1 MKRINPFFTF
11 AFMVNS
17 MRYLLKIISFILF
30 IGILLS
36 FSVNRGSN
44 PNKDRLLLELIS
56 YVLERGHYNP
66 RQIDDNFSK
75 NVFNSYIKGL
85 DNQRRFFLQSDIDNF
100 TKYRYRIDDLI
111 KNSDISFFDL
121 TIEKLFQ
128 RTNQVNSFYSEL
140 LEKPFDFSKEE
151 FINLDFDNLP
161 YSRTLNDLKKRW
173 RMRFKLSAL
182 QIYYDKKQ
190 EENDKKGKDSMYQIK
205 SDLALEREARESVIE
220 NVDIFFEN
228 VSQLER
234 KDWFTVFV
242 NSIAL
247 EFDPHT
253 SYYAP
258 QEKDRFDT
266 RISGKFE
273 GIGAR
278 LQRKNEQVHI
288 IEIIPG
294 GPVWRDNLLKVGEI
308 ILKVAQKD
316 EEPIEIGNMRL
327 DDAVNLIK
335 GPKGTKVYL
344 TVKKVDGIIEEVEI
358 IRDVVELEESYA
370 KSSLIIKDSNKYG
383 LIELPQFY
391 IDFDDYSNRNAAID
405 VKKEI
410 NQLKEKDVQGII
422 IDLRNNGGGS
432 LKTVVDITGYFI
444 KDGPVVQVKSTGGR
458 KEILRDNDSSIIWE
472 GPLVIL
478 VNEFS
483 ASASEILAAALQDYK
498 RAIVLGSKQTFG
510 KGTVQNMV
518 DLNRIISGSTYGDL
532 GAVKLTT
539 DKFYRINGGSTQ
551 LEGVKSD
558 VVILD
563 RYSYIDLGE
572 KDQENP
578 LSWDYIEPTTFD
590 FWHYEIDYKSML
602 ERSENRMKSSQYIS
616 LIDEQAKWV
625 KQQQDEY
632 DYTLNYNNLYQ
643 EKEFEKKKINKFKKL
658 NEFESGLQFE
668 WLPEPGKKTINK
680 EITLRRNRWIQSL
693 KGDFYIDEATNI
705 LEDLNSKSYN
715 KLAQL
720 KNSKN

>member
-1 MKRINPFFTF
+1 
-11 AFMVNS
+11 MVNS

-100 TKYRYRIDDLI
+100 TKYRYKIDDLI

-128 RTNQVNSFYSEL
+128 RTSQVNSFYREL

-316 EEPIEIGNMRL
+316 EDPIEIGNMRL

-658 NEFESGLQFE
+658 NEFESGLEFE
-668 WLPEPGKKTINK
+668 WLPEPGKKMINK
-680 EITLRRNRWIQSL
+680 EITLRRNRWIKSL
-693 KGDFYIDEATNI
+693 KSDFYIDEATNI
-705 LEDLNSKSYN
+705 LEDLNSKNYN

-720 KNSKN
+720 KK

>member
-30 IGILLS
+30 TGILLS

-693 KGDFYIDEATNI
+693 KADFYIDEATNI

>member
-1 MKRINPFFTF
+1 
-11 AFMVNS
+11 MVNS

-36 FSVNRGSN
+36 FSVNRGFN

-128 RTNQVNSFYSEL
+128 RTNQVNSFYREL

-190 EENDKKGKDSMYQIK
+190 EENDKKGKDTMYQIK
-205 SDLALEREARESVIE
+205 SDIALEIEARESVIE

-316 EEPIEIGNMRL
+316 EDPIEIGNMRL

-668 WLPEPGKKTINK
+668 WLPEPGKKSINK
-680 EITLRRNRWIQSL
+680 EITLRRNRWIKSL
-693 KGDFYIDEATNI
+693 KADFYIDEATNI
-705 LEDLNSKSYN
+705 LEDLNSKNYN

-720 KNSKN
+720 KK

>member
-1 MKRINPFFTF
+1 
-11 AFMVNS
+11 MVNS

-128 RTNQVNSFYSEL
+128 RTSQVNSFYREL
-140 LEKPFDFSKEE
+140 LEKPFDFSKQE

-316 EEPIEIGNMRL
+316 EDPIEIGNMRL

-693 KGDFYIDEATNI
+693 KADFYIDEATNI

-720 KNSKN
+720 KK

>member
-1 MKRINPFFTF
+1 
-11 AFMVNS
+11 MVNS

-30 IGILLS
+30 TGILLS

-316 EEPIEIGNMRL
+316 EDPIEIGNMRL

-693 KGDFYIDEATNI
+693 KADFYIEEATNI

>member
-1 MKRINPFFTF
+1 
-11 AFMVNS
+11 MVNS

-30 IGILLS
+30 TGILLS
-36 FSVNRGSN
+36 FSVDRGSN

-205 SDLALEREARESVIE
+205 SDLALEREARESVNE

-308 ILKVAQKD
+308 ILKVAQKN

>member
-1 MKRINPFFTF
+1 
-11 AFMVNS
+11 MVIS

-128 RTNQVNSFYSEL
+128 RTNQVNSFYREL

-316 EEPIEIGNMRL
+316 EDPIEIGNMRL

-668 WLPEPGKKTINK
+668 WLPEPGKKLINK
-680 EITLRRNRWIQSL
+680 EITLRRNRWIKSL
-693 KGDFYIDEATNI
+693 KADFYIDEATNI
-705 LEDLNSKSYN
+705 LEDLNSKNYN

-720 KNSKN
+720 KK

>member
-1 MKRINPFFTF
+1 
-11 AFMVNS
+11 MVNS

-30 IGILLS
+30 TGILLS

>member
-1 MKRINPFFTF
+1 
-11 AFMVNS
+11 MVNS

-128 RTNQVNSFYSEL
+128 RTSQVNSFYREL
-140 LEKPFDFSKEE
+140 LEKPFDFSKQE

-316 EEPIEIGNMRL
+316 EDPIEIGNMRL

-625 KQQQDEY
+625 KQKQDEY

-668 WLPEPGKKTINK
+668 WLPEPGKKLINK

-693 KGDFYIDEATNI
+693 KADFYIDEATNI

-720 KNSKN
+720 KK

>member
-1 MKRINPFFTF
+1 MINLIRHLP
-11 AFMVNS
+11 
-17 MRYLLKIISFILF
+17 KIFSFVLVL
-30 IGILLS
+30 GIFLS
-36 FSVNRGSN
+36 FSIHKETN
-44 PNKDRLLLELIS
+44 PNKDRLLLELVS

-100 TKYRYRIDDLI
+100 SKYKERIDDLI
-111 KNSDISFFDL
+111 KNSDTSFFDL
-121 TIEKLFQ
+121 TVEKLFQ
-128 RTNQVNSFYSEL
+128 RIAQVESFYKEL
-140 LEKPFDFSKEE
+140 LEKPFDFSKQEY
-151 FINLDFDNLP
+151 INLDFDNLS
-161 YSRTLNDLKKRW
+161 YVRTLNDLKKRW
-173 RMRFKLSAL
+173 RMRFKLSSL
-182 QIYYDKKQ
+182 QIYFDKKQ
-190 EENDKKGKDSMYQIK
+190 EENDKKEKDNSYIIR
-205 SDLALEREARESVIE
+205 SDLILEKEARESVAE
-220 NVDIFFEN
+220 NLNIFFDN
-228 VSQLER
+228 VSQLDR
-234 KDWFTVFV
+234 NDWFTVFV

-253 SYYAP
+253 TYYAP

-316 EEPIEIGNMRL
+316 QEPIEIGNMRL

-344 TVKKVDGIIEEVEI
+344 TVKRVDGIIEEVEI
-358 IRDVVELEESYA
+358 VRDVVELEESYA
-370 KSSLIIKDSNKYG
+370 KSSLIIKDNKTYG

-391 IDFDDYSNRNAAID
+391 IDFDDYSNRNAATD
-405 VKKEI
+405 VKNEI
-410 NQLKEKDVQGII
+410 NQLKEKNVQGII

-458 KEILRDNDSSIIWE
+458 KEILRDTDSSIIWE

-578 LSWDYIEPTTFD
+578 LSWDYIEPTSFD
-590 FWHYEIDYKSML
+590 SWHKEIDYKYML
-602 ERSENRMKSSQYIS
+602 ERSKERMNSSQYIS
-616 LIDEQAKWV
+616 LIEEQAKWV
-625 KQQQDEY
+625 KQKQDEY
-632 DYTLNYNNLYQ
+632 DYTLNYNNLYK
-643 EKEFEKKKINKFKKL
+643 EKEFEKEKINKFKKL
-658 NEFESGLQFE
+658 SEFQSNLQFQ
-668 WLPEPGKKTINK
+668 WLPEPGKKSFN
-680 EITLRRNRWIQSL
+680 EEVTLRRDRWIKSL
-693 KGDFYIDEATNI
+693 KSDFYIDEATNI
-705 LEDLNSKSYN
+705 LQDLNSKDYN
-715 KLAQL
+715 GLAHL
-720 KNSKN
+720 KINKD

>member
-1 MKRINPFFTF
+1 
-11 AFMVNS
+11 MVNS

-128 RTNQVNSFYSEL
+128 RTSQVNSFYREL

-316 EEPIEIGNMRL
+316 EDPIEIGNMRL

-668 WLPEPGKKTINK
+668 WLPEPGKKLINK
-680 EITLRRNRWIQSL
+680 EITLRRNRWIKSL
-693 KGDFYIDEATNI
+693 KADFYIDEATNI
-705 LEDLNSKSYN
+705 LEDLNSKNYN

-720 KNSKN
+720 KK

>member
-1 MKRINPFFTF
+1 MINLIRHLP
-11 AFMVNS
+11 
-17 MRYLLKIISFILF
+17 KIFSFVLVL
-30 IGILLS
+30 GIFLS
-36 FSVNRGSN
+36 FSIHKETN
-44 PNKDRLLLELIS
+44 PNKDRLLLELVS

-100 TKYRYRIDDLI
+100 SKYKERIDDLI
-111 KNSDISFFDL
+111 KNSDTSFFDL
-121 TIEKLFQ
+121 TVEKLFQ
-128 RTNQVNSFYSEL
+128 RIAQVESFYKEL
-140 LEKPFDFSKEE
+140 LDKPFDFSKQEY
-151 FINLDFDNLP
+151 INLDFDNLS
-161 YSRTLNDLKKRW
+161 YVRTLNDLKKRW
-173 RMRFKLSAL
+173 RMRFKLSSL
-182 QIYYDKKQ
+182 QIYFDKKQ
-190 EENDKKGKDSMYQIK
+190 EENDKKEKDNSYIIR
-205 SDLALEREARESVIE
+205 SDLILEKEARESVAE
-220 NVDIFFEN
+220 NLNIFFDN
-228 VSQLER
+228 VSQLDR
-234 KDWFTVFV
+234 NDWFTVFV

-253 SYYAP
+253 TYYAP

-316 EEPIEIGNMRL
+316 QEPIEIGNMRL

-344 TVKKVDGIIEEVEI
+344 TVKRVDGIIEEVEI
-358 IRDVVELEESYA
+358 VRDVVELEESYA
-370 KSSLIIKDSNKYG
+370 KSSLIIKDNKTYG

-391 IDFDDYSNRNAAID
+391 IDFDDYSNRNAATD
-405 VKKEI
+405 VKNEI
-410 NQLKEKDVQGII
+410 NQLKEKNVQGII

-458 KEILRDNDSSIIWE
+458 KEILRDTDSSIIWE

-578 LSWDYIEPTTFD
+578 LSWDYIEPTSFD
-590 FWHYEIDYKSML
+590 SWHKEIDYKYML
-602 ERSENRMKSSQYIS
+602 ERSKERMNSSQYIS
-616 LIDEQAKWV
+616 LIEEQAKWV
-625 KQQQDEY
+625 KQKQDEY
-632 DYTLNYNNLYQ
+632 DYTLNYNNLYK
-643 EKEFEKKKINKFKKL
+643 EKEFEKEKINKFKKL
-658 NEFESGLQFE
+658 SEFQSNLQFQ
-668 WLPEPGKKTINK
+668 WLPEPGKKSFN
-680 EITLRRNRWIQSL
+680 EEVTLRRDRWIKSL
-693 KGDFYIDEATNI
+693 KSDFYIDEATNI
-705 LEDLNSKSYN
+705 LQDLNSKDYN
-715 KLAQL
+715 GLAHL
-720 KNSKN
+720 KINKD

>member
-1 MKRINPFFTF
+1 MINLIRHLP
-11 AFMVNS
+11 
-17 MRYLLKIISFILF
+17 KIFSFVLVLVIF
-30 IGILLS
+30 LS
-36 FSVNRGSN
+36 FSIHKETNQ
-44 PNKDRLLLELIS
+44 NKDRLLLELVS

-100 TKYRYRIDDLI
+100 SKYKERIDDLI
-111 KNSDISFFDL
+111 KNSDTSFFDL
-121 TIEKLFQ
+121 TVEKLFQ
-128 RTNQVNSFYSEL
+128 RIAQVESFYKEL
-140 LEKPFDFSKEE
+140 LEKPFDFSKQEY
-151 FINLDFDNLP
+151 INLDFDNLS
-161 YSRTLNDLKKRW
+161 YVRTLNDLKKRW
-173 RMRFKLSAL
+173 RMRFKLSSL
-182 QIYYDKKQ
+182 QIYFDKKQ
-190 EENDKKGKDSMYQIK
+190 EENDKKEKDNSYIIR
-205 SDLALEREARESVIE
+205 SDLILEKEARESVAE
-220 NVDIFFEN
+220 NLNIFFEN
-228 VSQLER
+228 VSQLDR
-234 KDWFTVFV
+234 NDWFTVFV

-253 SYYAP
+253 TYYAP

-316 EEPIEIGNMRL
+316 QEPIEIGNMRL

-344 TVKKVDGIIEEVEI
+344 TVKRVDGIIEEVEI
-358 IRDVVELEESYA
+358 VRDVVELEESYA
-370 KSSLIIKDSNKYG
+370 KSSLIIKDNKTYG

-391 IDFDDYSNRNAAID
+391 IDFDDYSNRNAATD

-410 NQLKEKDVQGII
+410 NQLKGENVQGII

-458 KEILRDNDSSIIWE
+458 KEILRDTDSSIIWE

-578 LSWDYIEPTTFD
+578 LSWDYIEPTSYD
-590 FWHYEIDYKSML
+590 SWHKEIDYKYML
-602 ERSENRMKSSQYIS
+602 ERSKERMNSSQYIS
-616 LIDEQAKWV
+616 LIEEQAKWV
-625 KQQQDEY
+625 KQKQDEY
-632 DYTLNYNNLYQ
+632 DYTLNYNNLYK
-643 EKEFEKKKINKFKKL
+643 EKEFEKEKINKFKKL
-658 NEFESGLQFE
+658 SEFQSNLQFQ
-668 WLPEPGKKTINK
+668 WLPEPGKKSFN
-680 EITLRRNRWIQSL
+680 EEVTLRRDRWIKSL
-693 KGDFYIDEATNI
+693 KSDFYIDEATNI
-705 LEDLNSKSYN
+705 LEDLNSKNYN
-715 KLAQL
+715 GLAHL
-720 KNSKN
+720 KINKD

>member
-1 MKRINPFFTF
+1 
-11 AFMVNS
+11 MVNS
-17 MRYLLKIISFILF
+17 IKYLLKIISFILF

-128 RTNQVNSFYSEL
+128 RTNQVNSFYREL

-693 KGDFYIDEATNI
+693 KADFYIDEATNI
-705 LEDLNSKSYN
+705 LEDLNSKNYN

-720 KNSKN
+720 KK

>member
-1 MKRINPFFTF
+1 
-11 AFMVNS
+11 MVNS

-36 FSVNRGSN
+36 FSVNIVSN

-66 RQIDDNFSK
+66 KQIDDNFSK
-75 NVFNSYIKGL
+75 NVFNTYIKGL

-128 RTNQVNSFYSEL
+128 RTNQVNSFYREL

-316 EEPIEIGNMRL
+316 EDPIEIGNMRL

>member
-1 MKRINPFFTF
+1 
-11 AFMVNS
+11 MVNS

-66 RQIDDNFSK
+66 RQIDDNLSK

-128 RTNQVNSFYSEL
+128 RTNQVNSFYREL

-316 EEPIEIGNMRL
+316 EDPIEIGNMRL

-668 WLPEPGKKTINK
+668 WLPEPGKKLINK
-680 EITLRRNRWIQSL
+680 EITLRRNRWIKSL
-693 KGDFYIDEATNI
+693 KADFYIDEATNI
-705 LEDLNSKSYN
+705 LEDLNSKNYN

-720 KNSKN
+720 KK

>member
-1 MKRINPFFTF
+1 MI
-11 AFMVNS
+11 NS
-17 MRYLLKIISFILF
+17 MKYILKTISFILVLGLF
-30 IGILLS
+30 LS
-36 FSVNRGSN
+36 FSVYKGSD

-66 RQIDDNFSK
+66 KKIDDNFSK
-75 NVFNSYIKGL
+75 NVFSSYIKGL
-85 DNQRRFFLQSDIDNF
+85 DNQRRFFLQSDIVNF
-100 TKYRYRIDDLI
+100 SKYKNRIDDLI

-128 RTNQVNSFYSEL
+128 RIGQVNLFHQEL

-151 FINLDFDNLP
+151 FINLDFDNLS
-161 YSRTLNDLKKRW
+161 YVRTLNDLKIRW

-190 EENDKKGKDSMYQIK
+190 EENDKKKKDSTYEIK
-205 SDLALEREARESVIE
+205 SDLILEREARESVTE
-220 NVDIFFEN
+220 NVNIFFEN
-228 VSQLER
+228 VSQLDR
-234 KDWFTVFV
+234 NDWFTVFV

-253 SYYAP
+253 TYYAP

-294 GPVWRDNLLKVGEI
+294 GPVWRDNLLKVGEV

-316 EEPIEIGNMRL
+316 EDPIEIGNMRL

-344 TVKKVDGIIEEVEI
+344 TVKRVDGIIEEVEI
-358 IRDVVELEESYA
+358 TRDVVELEESYA
-370 KSSLIIKDSNKYG
+370 KSSLIIKDNNKYG

-391 IDFDDYSNRNAAID
+391 IDFNDYSNRNAAID

-444 KDGPVVQVKSTGGR
+444 KDGPVVQVKSTGGK
-458 KEILRDNDSSIIWE
+458 KEILRDTDSSIIWE

-578 LSWDYIEPTTFD
+578 LSWDYIEPTNFD
-590 FWHYEIDYKSML
+590 FWHDEINYKYML
-602 ERSENRMKSSQYIS
+602 ERSQNRMKTSQYIS

-632 DYTLNYNNLYQ
+632 YYTLNYDNLYK
-643 EKEFEKKKINKFKKL
+643 EKEVDKKKINKFKKL
-658 NEFESGLQFE
+658 NEFESGLLFE
-668 WLPEPGKKTINK
+668 WLPEPGKKTFNK
-680 EITLRRNRWIQSL
+680 EITLRRNRWIKSL

-705 LEDLNSKSYN
+705 LEDLNSKNYN

-720 KNSKN
+720 KKSKD

>member
-1 MKRINPFFTF
+1 
-11 AFMVNS
+11 MVNS

-100 TKYRYRIDDLI
+100 TKYRYKIDDLI

-128 RTNQVNSFYSEL
+128 RTSQVNSFYREL
-140 LEKPFDFSKEE
+140 LAKPFDFSKEE

-316 EEPIEIGNMRL
+316 EDPIEIGNMRL

-668 WLPEPGKKTINK
+668 WLPEPGKKLINK
-680 EITLRRNRWIQSL
+680 EITLRRNRWIKSL
-693 KGDFYIDEATNI
+693 KADFYIDEATNI
-705 LEDLNSKSYN
+705 LEDLNSKNYN

-720 KNSKN
+720 KK

>member
-1 MKRINPFFTF
+1 
-11 AFMVNS
+11 MVNS

-316 EEPIEIGNMRL
+316 EDPIEIGNMRL

-705 LEDLNSKSYN
+705 LEDLNSKNYN

-720 KNSKN
+720 KK

>member
-1 MKRINPFFTF
+1 
-11 AFMVNS
+11 MVNS

-66 RQIDDNFSK
+66 IQIDDNFSK

-121 TIEKLFQ
+121 TVEKLFQ
-128 RTNQVNSFYSEL
+128 RTNQVNSFYREL

-161 YSRTLNDLKKRW
+161 YARTLNDLKKRW

-316 EEPIEIGNMRL
+316 EDPIEIGNMRL

-668 WLPEPGKKTINK
+668 WLPEPGKKLINK
-680 EITLRRNRWIQSL
+680 EITLRRNRWIKSL
-693 KGDFYIDEATNI
+693 KADFYIDEATNI
-705 LEDLNSKSYN
+705 LEDLNSKNYN

>member
-1 MKRINPFFTF
+1 
-11 AFMVNS
+11 MVNS

-30 IGILLS
+30 TGILLS

-205 SDLALEREARESVIE
+205 SDLALEREARESVNE

>member
-1 MKRINPFFTF
+1 
-11 AFMVNS
+11 MVNS

-128 RTNQVNSFYSEL
+128 RTNQVNSFYREL

-316 EEPIEIGNMRL
+316 EDPIEIGNMRL

-518 DLNRIISGSTYGDL
+518 DLNRIISGSTYGYL
-532 GAVKLTT
+532 GAVKITT

-602 ERSENRMKSSQYIS
+602 ERSANRMESSQYIS

-625 KQQQDEY
+625 KQKQDEY

-643 EKEFEKKKINKFKKL
+643 EKEFEKKKINKFKEL

-693 KGDFYIDEATNI
+693 KADFYIDEATNI
-705 LEDLNSKSYN
+705 LEDLNSKNDN

-720 KNSKN
+720 KK

>member
-1 MKRINPFFTF
+1 
-11 AFMVNS
+11 MVNS

-128 RTNQVNSFYSEL
+128 RTNQVNSFYREL

-316 EEPIEIGNMRL
+316 EDPIEIGNMRL

-668 WLPEPGKKTINK
+668 WLPEPGKKLINK

-693 KGDFYIDEATNI
+693 KADFYIDEATNI
-705 LEDLNSKSYN
+705 LEDLNSKNDN

-720 KNSKN
+720 KK

>member
-1 MKRINPFFTF
+1 
-11 AFMVNS
+11 MVNS

-128 RTNQVNSFYSEL
+128 RTNQVNSFYREL

-161 YSRTLNDLKKRW
+161 YARTLNDLKKRW

-316 EEPIEIGNMRL
+316 EDPIEIGNMRL

-693 KGDFYIDEATNI
+693 KADFYIDEATNI
-705 LEDLNSKSYN
+705 LEDLNSKNYN

-720 KNSKN
+720 KK

>member
-1 MKRINPFFTF
+1 
-11 AFMVNS
+11 MVNS

-128 RTNQVNSFYSEL
+128 RTNQVNSFYREL

-228 VSQLER
+228 ISQLER

-316 EEPIEIGNMRL
+316 EDPIEIGNMRL

-370 KSSLIIKDSNKYG
+370 KSSLIIKGSNKYG

-668 WLPEPGKKTINK
+668 WLPEPGKKLINK
-680 EITLRRNRWIQSL
+680 EITLRRNRWIKSL
-693 KGDFYIDEATNI
+693 KADFYIDEATNI
-705 LEDLNSKSYN
+705 LEDLNSKNYN

-720 KNSKN
+720 KK

>member
-1 MKRINPFFTF
+1 MKYI
-11 AFMVNS
+11 
-17 MRYLLKIISFILF
+17 LKTISFILVLGLF
-30 IGILLS
+30 LS
-36 FSVNRGSN
+36 FYVYKGSD

-66 RQIDDNFSK
+66 KKIDDNFSK
-75 NVFNSYIKGL
+75 NVFSSYIKEL
-85 DNQRRFFLQSDIDNF
+85 DNQRRFFLQSDIANF
-100 TKYRYRIDDLI
+100 SKYKNRIDDLI

-128 RTNQVNSFYSEL
+128 RIGQVNLFYQEL

-151 FINLDFDNLP
+151 FINLDFDNLS
-161 YSRTLNDLKKRW
+161 YVRTLNDLKIRW

-190 EENDKKGKDSMYQIK
+190 EENDKKKKDSTYQIK
-205 SDLALEREARESVIE
+205 SDLILEREARESVTE
-220 NVDIFFEN
+220 NVNIFFEN
-228 VSQLER
+228 VSQLDR
-234 KDWFTVFV
+234 NDWFTVFV

-253 SYYAP
+253 TYYAP

-294 GPVWRDNLLKVGEI
+294 GPVWRDNLLKVGEV

-316 EEPIEIGNMRL
+316 EDPIEIGNMRL

-344 TVKKVDGIIEEVEI
+344 TVKRVDGIIEEVEI
-358 IRDVVELEESYA
+358 TRDVVELEESYA
-370 KSSLIIKDSNKYG
+370 KSSLIIKENNKYG

-391 IDFDDYSNRNAAID
+391 IDFNDYSNRNAAID

-444 KDGPVVQVKSTGGR
+444 KDGPVVQVKSTGGK
-458 KEILRDNDSSIIWE
+458 KEILRDTDSSIIWE

-578 LSWDYIEPTTFD
+578 LSWDYIEPTNFD
-590 FWHYEIDYKSML
+590 FWHDEINYKYML
-602 ERSENRMKSSQYIS
+602 ERSQNRMKTSQYIS

-632 DYTLNYNNLYQ
+632 DYTLNYDNLYK
-643 EKEFEKKKINKFKKL
+643 EKEVDKKKINKFKKL
-658 NEFESGLQFE
+658 NEFESGLLFE
-668 WLPEPGKKTINK
+668 WLPEPGKKTFNK
-680 EITLRRNRWIQSL
+680 EITLRRNRWTKSL

-705 LEDLNSKSYN
+705 LEDLNSKNYN

-720 KNSKN
+720 KKSKD

>member
-1 MKRINPFFTF
+1 MINLIRHLP
-11 AFMVNS
+11 
-17 MRYLLKIISFILF
+17 KIFSFVLVL
-30 IGILLS
+30 GIFLS
-36 FSVNRGSN
+36 FSIHKETN
-44 PNKDRLLLELIS
+44 PNKDRLLLELVS

-100 TKYRYRIDDLI
+100 SKYKERIDDLI
-111 KNSDISFFDL
+111 KNSDTSFFDL
-121 TIEKLFQ
+121 TVEKLFQ
-128 RTNQVNSFYSEL
+128 RIAQVESFYKEL
-140 LEKPFDFSKEE
+140 LDKPFDFSKQEY
-151 FINLDFDNLP
+151 INLDFDNLS
-161 YSRTLNDLKKRW
+161 YVRTLNDLKKRW
-173 RMRFKLSAL
+173 RMRFKLSTL
-182 QIYYDKKQ
+182 QIYFDKKQ
-190 EENDKKGKDSMYQIK
+190 EENDKKEKDNSYIIR
-205 SDLALEREARESVIE
+205 SDLILEKEARESVAE
-220 NVDIFFEN
+220 NLNIFFDN
-228 VSQLER
+228 VSQLDR
-234 KDWFTVFV
+234 NDWFTVFV

-253 SYYAP
+253 TYYAP

-316 EEPIEIGNMRL
+316 QEPIEIGNMRL

-344 TVKKVDGIIEEVEI
+344 TVKRVDGIIEEVEI
-358 IRDVVELEESYA
+358 VRDVVELEESYA
-370 KSSLIIKDSNKYG
+370 KSSLIIKDNKTYG

-391 IDFDDYSNRNAAID
+391 IDFDDYSNRNAATD
-405 VKKEI
+405 VKNEI
-410 NQLKEKDVQGII
+410 NQLKEKNVQGII

-458 KEILRDNDSSIIWE
+458 KEILRDTDSSIIWE

-578 LSWDYIEPTTFD
+578 LTWDYIEPTSYD
-590 FWHYEIDYKSML
+590 SWHKEIDYKYML
-602 ERSENRMKSSQYIS
+602 ERSKKRMNSSQYIS

-625 KQQQDEY
+625 KQKQDEY
-632 DYTLNYNNLYQ
+632 DYTLNYNNLYK
-643 EKEFEKKKINKFKKL
+643 EKEFEKEKINKFKKL
-658 NEFESGLQFE
+658 SEFQSNLQFQ
-668 WLPEPGKKTINK
+668 WLPEPGKKSFN
-680 EITLRRNRWIQSL
+680 EEVTLRRDRWIKSL
-693 KGDFYIDEATNI
+693 KSDFYIDEATNI
-705 LEDLNSKSYN
+705 LQDLNSKDYN
-715 KLAQL
+715 GLAHL
-720 KNSKN
+720 KINKD

>member
-1 MKRINPFFTF
+1 
-11 AFMVNS
+11 MVNS

-30 IGILLS
+30 TGILLS

-308 ILKVAQKD
+308 ILKVAQKN

-344 TVKKVDGIIEEVEI
+344 TVKKVDGIVEEVEI

>member
-1 MKRINPFFTF
+1 
-11 AFMVNS
+11 

-30 IGILLS
+30 TGILLS

-205 SDLALEREARESVIE
+205 SDLALEREARESVNE

-693 KGDFYIDEATNI
+693 KADFYIEEATNI

>member
-1 MKRINPFFTF
+1 MYS
-11 AFMVNS
+11 S
-17 MRYLLKIISFILF
+17 MRHLLKIISFILF
-30 IGILLS
+30 LGILLS
-36 FSVNRGSN
+36 FSVNKGSN

-66 RQIDDNFSK
+66 RQIDDNFSE

-100 TKYRYRIDDLI
+100 IKYRYKIDDLI

-121 TIEKLFQ
+121 TVEKLFQ

-140 LEKPFDFSKEE
+140 LEKPFDFNKEE
-151 FINLDFDNLP
+151 LINLDFDNLS
-161 YSRTLNDLKKRW
+161 YARTLNDLKKRW

-190 EENDKKGKDSMYQIK
+190 EENDKKEKDSVYKIK
-205 SDLALEREARESVIE
+205 SDLVLEREARESVIE

-234 KDWFTVFV
+234 NDWFTVFV

-288 IEIIPG
+288 IEVIPG

-316 EEPIEIGNMRL
+316 QDPVEIGNMRL

-344 TVKKVDGIIEEVEI
+344 TVKRVDGIIEEVEI
-358 IRDVVELEESYA
+358 TRDVVELEESYA
-370 KSSLIIKDSNKYG
+370 KSSLIIKDNNKYG

-458 KEILRDNDSSIIWE
+458 KEILRDTDSSIIWK

-590 FWHYEIDYKSML
+590 FWHDEIDYKYML
-602 ERSENRMKSSQYIS
+602 ERSEGRMKSSQYIS
-616 LIDEQAKWV
+616 LIEEQAQWV

-632 DYTLNYNNLYQ
+632 DYTLNYSNLYK

-658 NEFESGLQFE
+658 NEFESGLEFE
-668 WLPEPGKKTINK
+668 WLPEPGKNTVNK
-680 EITLRRNRWIQSL
+680 EITLRRDRWIKSL

-705 LEDLNSKSYN
+705 LEDLNLKNYN

-720 KNSKN
+720 KTRKD

>member
-1 MKRINPFFTF
+1 MINLIRHLPKIFPF
-11 AFMVNS
+11 V
-17 MRYLLKIISFILF
+17 LVL
-30 IGILLS
+30 GIFLS
-36 FSVNRGSN
+36 FSIHKETN
-44 PNKDRLLLELIS
+44 PNKDRLLLELVS

-85 DNQRRFFLQSDIDNF
+85 DNQRRFFLQSDVDNF
-100 TKYRYRIDDLI
+100 SKYEERIDDLI
-111 KNSDISFFDL
+111 KNSDTSFFDL
-121 TIEKLFQ
+121 TVEKLFQ
-128 RTNQVNSFYSEL
+128 RIAQVESFYKEL
-140 LEKPFDFSKEE
+140 LEKPFDFSKQEY
-151 FINLDFDNLP
+151 INLDFDNLS
-161 YSRTLNDLKKRW
+161 YVRTLNDLKKRW
-173 RMRFKLSAL
+173 RMRFKLSSL
-182 QIYYDKKQ
+182 QIFFDKKQ
-190 EENDKKGKDSMYQIK
+190 EENDKKEKDNSYIIR
-205 SDLALEREARESVIE
+205 SDLILEKEAREIVAE
-220 NVDIFFEN
+220 NLNIFFEN
-228 VSQLER
+228 VSQLDR
-234 KDWFTVFV
+234 NDWFTVFV

-253 SYYAP
+253 TYYAP
-258 QEKDRFDT
+258 QDKDRFDT

-316 EEPIEIGNMRL
+316 QEPIEIGNMRL

-344 TVKKVDGIIEEVEI
+344 TVKRVDGIIEEVEI
-358 IRDVVELEESYA
+358 VRDVVELEESYA
-370 KSSLIIKDSNKYG
+370 KSSLIIKDNKTYG

-391 IDFDDYSNRNAAID
+391 IDFDDYSNRNAATD
-405 VKKEI
+405 VKNEI
-410 NQLKEKDVQGII
+410 NQLKEKNVQGII

-458 KEILRDNDSSIIWE
+458 KEILRDTDSSIIWE

-578 LSWDYIEPTTFD
+578 LSWDYIEPTLYD
-590 FWHYEIDYKSML
+590 SWHKEIDYKYML
-602 ERSENRMKSSQYIS
+602 ERSKERMNSSQYIS
-616 LIDEQAKWV
+616 LIEEQAKWV
-625 KQQQDEY
+625 KQKQDEY
-632 DYTLNYNNLYQ
+632 DYTLNYNNLYK
-643 EKEFEKKKINKFKKL
+643 EKEFEKEKINKFKKL
-658 NEFESGLQFE
+658 SEFQSNLQFQ
-668 WLPEPGKKTINK
+668 WLPEPGKKSFN
-680 EITLRRNRWIQSL
+680 EEVTLRRDRWIKSL
-693 KGDFYIDEATNI
+693 KSDFYIDEATNI
-705 LEDLNSKSYN
+705 LEDLNSKDYN
-715 KLAQL
+715 GLAHL
-720 KNSKN
+720 KINKD

>member
-1 MKRINPFFTF
+1 MI
-11 AFMVNS
+11 NS
-17 MRYLLKIISFILF
+17 MKYILKTISFILVLGLF
-30 IGILLS
+30 LS
-36 FSVNRGSN
+36 FSVYKGSD

-66 RQIDDNFSK
+66 KKIDDNFSK
-75 NVFNSYIKGL
+75 NVFSSYIKGL
-85 DNQRRFFLQSDIDNF
+85 DNQRRFFLQSDIANF
-100 TKYRYRIDDLI
+100 SKYKNRIDDLI

-128 RTNQVNSFYSEL
+128 RIGQVNLFYQEL

-151 FINLDFDNLP
+151 FINLDFDNLS
-161 YSRTLNDLKKRW
+161 YVRTLNDLKIRW

-190 EENDKKGKDSMYQIK
+190 EENDKKKKDSTYQIK
-205 SDLALEREARESVIE
+205 SDLILEREARESVTE
-220 NVDIFFEN
+220 NVNIFFEN
-228 VSQLER
+228 VSQLDR
-234 KDWFTVFV
+234 NDWFTVFV

-253 SYYAP
+253 TYYAP

-294 GPVWRDNLLKVGEI
+294 GPVWRDNLLKVGEV

-316 EEPIEIGNMRL
+316 EDPIEIGNMRL

-344 TVKKVDGIIEEVEI
+344 TVKRVDGIIEEVEI
-358 IRDVVELEESYA
+358 TRDVVELEESYA
-370 KSSLIIKDSNKYG
+370 KSSLIIKENNKYG

-391 IDFDDYSNRNAAID
+391 IDFNDYSNRNAAID

-444 KDGPVVQVKSTGGR
+444 KDGPVVQVKSTGGK
-458 KEILRDNDSSIIWE
+458 KEILKDTDSSIIWE

-578 LSWDYIEPTTFD
+578 LSWDYIEPTNFD
-590 FWHYEIDYKSML
+590 FWHDEINYKYML
-602 ERSENRMKSSQYIS
+602 ERSQNRMKTSQYIS

-632 DYTLNYNNLYQ
+632 DYTLNYDNLYK
-643 EKEFEKKKINKFKKL
+643 EKEVDKKKINKFKKL
-658 NEFESGLQFE
+658 NEFESGLLFE
-668 WLPEPGKKTINK
+668 WLPEPGKKTFNK
-680 EITLRRNRWIQSL
+680 EITLRRNRWIKSL

-705 LEDLNSKSYN
+705 LEDLNSKNYN

-720 KNSKN
+720 KKSKD

>member
-1 MKRINPFFTF
+1 
-11 AFMVNS
+11 MVNS

-128 RTNQVNSFYSEL
+128 RTNQVNSFYREL

-205 SDLALEREARESVIE
+205 SDIALEIEARESVIE

-316 EEPIEIGNMRL
+316 EDPIEIGNMRL

-658 NEFESGLQFE
+658 NEFESGLEFE
-668 WLPEPGKKTINK
+668 WLPEPGKKSINK
-680 EITLRRNRWIQSL
+680 EITLRRNRWIKSL
-693 KGDFYIDEATNI
+693 KADFYIDEATNI
-705 LEDLNSKSYN
+705 LEDLNSKNYN

-720 KNSKN
+720 KK

>member
-1 MKRINPFFTF
+1 
-11 AFMVNS
+11 MVIS

-30 IGILLS
+30 TGILLS

-128 RTNQVNSFYSEL
+128 RTNQVNSFYREL

-316 EEPIEIGNMRL
+316 EDPIEIGNMRL

-668 WLPEPGKKTINK
+668 WLPEPGKKLINK
-680 EITLRRNRWIQSL
+680 EITLRRNRWIKSL
-693 KGDFYIDEATNI
+693 KSDFYIDEATNI
-705 LEDLNSKSYN
+705 LEDLNSKNYN

-720 KNSKN
+720 KK